1 MDTAFWPAFSSK
13 AAGMVSALSQYADSR
28 SRAGRRL
35 VEGPHSTAP
44 ERPQPESGWKHVR
57 RLYGFAGRSDTRSG
71 LLTGGNIP
79 KARTLILLSGL
90 KLEMKGLNR
99 SRNLKSCYSIIKDEF
114 NLKGNKEKVYN
125 QFKELLIKEG
135 LI

>member
-1 MDTAFWPAFSSK
+1 
-13 AAGMVSALSQYADSR
+13 MVMI
-28 SRAGRRL
+28 
-35 VEGPHSTAP
+35 
-44 ERPQPESGWKHVR
+44 
-57 RLYGFAGRSDTRSG
+57 
-71 LLTGGNIP
+71 TGDNIP
-79 KARTLILLSGL
+79 KARKLILLSGL